1 MPADVHHDRYT
12 RPKYSFKVYTSLMKT
27 LENTLATEISDV
39 AVFRAHVIH
48 HYEKH
53 GLKSTLDAFNIKQS
67 TFYDW
72 RKTYKESGRRTIF
85 LVPKSTAPYHV
96 RIMKT
101 DWRLIEFIKEM
112 RKEYGNIGKNIIKPF
127 LDAYAVK
134 LRIKSIGLTT
144 IGKIIKRRKFTFEKR
159 LQIKKKNKFSKLRIR
174 KSPKVTSPGFIQMDS
189 IKVTINDERYLFM
202 CVIDIFTKFA
212 YVSLVNSISS
222 QEARRVFIEFMK
234 LNPTKVRT
242 VQTDNGSEFLNVF
255 HEYLESISV
264 RHQFIYPRHPKINGT
279 IERFNRTV
287 QEEFIMRNDE
297 IYYDLNAFQ
306 QKLDKYLNWY
316 NYQRP
321 HGSLHYMSPMNFI
334 QSQLPK
340 CG

>member
-1 MPADVHHDRYT
+1 
-12 RPKYSFKVYTSLMKT
+12 MKT
-27 LENTLATEISDV
+27 LQNTLCEEISDI

-53 GLKSTLDAFNIKQS
+53 GLKSTLDAFNVKQS

-72 RKTYKESGRRTIF
+72 KKIYEKSGRRMIC
-85 LVPKSTAPYHV
+85 LVPRSTAPYHV

-101 DWRLIEFIKEM
+101 DWRLVEFIKEM

-127 LDAYAVK
+127 LDVYALK
-134 LRIKSIGLTT
+134 LKLKTISPTT

-159 LQIKKKNKFSKLRIR
+159 PLVKRKNKFSKLRTR
-174 KSPKVTSPGFIQMDS
+174 KSPKVIHPGFIQMDS
-189 IKVTINDERYLFM
+189 VTVIINKERYLFM

-222 QEARRVFIEFMK
+222 EEARRVFIEFVK
-234 LNPTKVRT
+234 INPTSIHT

-255 HEYLESISV
+255 HEYLESISIK
-264 RHQFIYPRHPKINGT
+264 HQFIYPRHPKINGT
-279 IERFNRTV
+279 IERFNRTI

-297 IYYDLNAFQ
+297 IYYDLDAFQ
-306 QKLDKYLNWY
+306 LKLDKYLNWY

-334 QSQLPK
+334 QTQLPK